1 MKNLFILVATAISLT
16 SCSSTKSLYSWYD
29 YEDATYQYSKK
40 QTDELKLKVLEEY
53 KLLTEKQK
61 GTRGVAPPGLNAE
74 YGYMLYRTGKQEEGL
89 ALMKKEIELYPE
101 SEKYISR
108 IIKQKKKKKILYC

>member
-1 MKNLFILVATAISLT
+1 MMKKLMVIAAAAMLLA
-16 SCSSTKSLYSWYD
+16 SCTTQQPLYSWYD

-40 QTDELKLKVLEEY
+40 RTDELKLKVLEEY

-61 GTRGVAPPGLNAE
+61 GTRGVVPPGLNAE
-74 YGYMLYRTGKQEEGL
+74 YGYMLYMTGKHDEGL

-108 IIKQKKKKKILYC
+108 IIKQLEK